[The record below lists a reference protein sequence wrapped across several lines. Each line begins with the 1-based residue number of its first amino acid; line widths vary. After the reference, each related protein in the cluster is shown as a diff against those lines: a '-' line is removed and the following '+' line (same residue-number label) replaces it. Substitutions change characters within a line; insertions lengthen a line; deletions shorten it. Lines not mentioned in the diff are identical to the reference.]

1 MRMCSGIGGEGIA
14 QNIGL
19 FSPFLHAGLLFR
31 PFRQPGLDSRAVV
44 VGKKSV
50 DIGVQVVFGYGVGPF
65 HRGLRRGMILS
76 AARCWRR
83 VSRARDSL
91 DMTVPSGIDSV
102 SAAS

>member
-1 MRMCSGIGGEGIA
+1 MCGGIGGEGISQA
-14 QNIGL
+14 VGL
-19 FSPFLHAGLLFR
+19 SLPVFHPALLFR
-31 PFRQPGLDSRAVV
+31 SFREPCLDSRAVI
-44 VGKKSV
+44 VGEKPV
-50 DIGVQVVFGYGVGPF
+50 DIGVQVVFGYGISPF

-91 DMTVPSGIDSV
+91 DMTVPSGIDNV